1 MTSSTVSRAS
11 FCVSLV
17 AALAKP
23 ARGQS
28 TSAIP
33 VRISGIV
40 VEDIAPVYYAQSS
53 GLFRKYGLDVKF
65 DPASSGSA
73 VVAAVTSGAYEIG
86 KGSVISAFRAMS
98 RGIPIIAV
106 APGWIFDAKIPS
118 AEVIVAADSPLKTGA
133 DFNGKTV
140 AVGSLNEL
148 NQLAMIM
155 WVEKH
160 GGDPKSVRFLELSV
174 AASAAAVATH
184 RVDATVLL
192 EPALSAALAT
202 GTVRSLGSAFAAIAP
217 TFPVSL
223 WFANRPWAT
232 GHRDQAKAFAR
243 ALSESSNY
251 INRHPDEAVDLL
263 ATATQTAPETLR
275 RLRRVTDGTSLTS
288 AMLEPLLTAAQ
299 KYVEMPNIALHE
311 FLI

>member
-1 MTSSTVSRAS
+1 MKVSTLSRAS
-11 FCVSLV
+11 FCISLS
-17 AALAKP
+17 AALAQP

-28 TSAIP
+28 ASVAAI
-33 VRISGIV
+33 RISGIV
-40 VEDIAPVYYAQSS
+40 VEDIAPIYFAQSS

-86 KGSVISAFRAMS
+86 KGSVISAFRAVS
-98 RGIPIIAV
+98 RGIPIVAV
-106 APGWIFDAKIPS
+106 APGWVFDAKIPS
-118 AEVIVAADSPLKTGA
+118 AELIIAADSPLKTGA

-148 NQLAMIM
+148 NQLAMLM
-155 WVEKH
+155 WVDKH
-160 GGDPKSVRFLELSV
+160 GGDAKSVRFLELPV
-174 AASAAAVATH
+174 ASSAAAVAAH
-184 RVDATVLL
+184 RVDATILL

-223 WFANRPWAT
+223 WFANRPWALA
-232 GHRDQAKAFAR
+232 HRDQAKAFAR
-243 ALSESSNY
+243 ALSEASAY
-251 INRHPDEAVDLL
+251 INRHPDQAVELL
-263 ATATQTAPETLR
+263 AAATQTAPDTLR
-275 RLRRVTDGTSLTS
+275 RLKRVTDGTALTS
-288 AMLEPLLTAAQ
+288 SMLEPLLVAAQ
-299 KYVEMPNIALHE
+299 KYVDMPDIVLRD